1 MSLKAVFTEKG
12 EIPKGLESFY
22 TEADGKFVLQVEG
35 MKTQE
40 DFDNYAEALK
50 KRFTDAGSDFARRNG
65 APLSRE
71 DVLDVVEGALKK
83 FGEAGPTGPTKPN
96 GKGGDDQNGDVT
108 ARLHDLERDVAS
120 LTETN
125 TKLQGERDAALED
138 SRGTTIRN
146 SLSTAA
152 QKAKASP
159 EGISNLVTL
168 VEPNFEVAQDGT
180 VVTKLD
186 AKGGVSP
193 NQKPDDFFSQAARDA
208 QFRMFWPASKGAG
221 ADNDTPGGP
230 GGAGDLTANNPW
242 SKAGWN
248 VTNQGKVYQTDKA
261 EAERLM
267 QAAGVKLGAVAAV
280 R

>member
-1 MSLKAVFTEKG
+1 MSLKAVISEKG
-12 EIPKGLESFY
+12 EIPKGLESYY
-22 TEADGKFVLQVEG
+22 TETDGKFLLDVDG

-50 KRFTDAGSDFARRNG
+50 KRFTDAGTDFARRNG
-65 APLSRE
+65 APLSRD
-71 DVLDVVEGALKK
+71 DVIEVVENALKK
-83 FGEAGPTGPTKPN
+83 FGESGSTGPGKSN
-96 GKGGDDQNGDVT
+96 GKSSDDQNGDVT

-125 TKLQGERDAALED
+125 TKLQGERDAALKD

-146 SLSTAA
+146 ELSTAA

-159 EGISNLVTL
+159 EGIGNLVTL
-168 VEPNFEVAQDGT
+168 VEHNFEVAQDGS

-208 QFRMFWPASKGAG
+208 QYRMFWPASKGAG
-221 ADNDTPGGP
+221 AGNDPPGGP
-230 GGAGDLTANNPW
+230 GGGTDLTANNPW

-248 VTNQGKVYQTDKA
+248 LTNQGKIFMADKP

>member
-1 MSLKAVFTEKG
+1 MSLKAVYTEKG
-12 EIPKGLESFY
+12 EIPKGLESY
-22 TEADGKFVLQVEG
+22 YNEADGKFLLDVDG

-65 APLSRE
+65 AALSRD
-71 DVLDVVEGALKK
+71 DVLEVVEGALKK
-83 FGEAGPTGPTKPN
+83 FGKAPPTDGDKSN
-96 GKGGDDQNGDVT
+96 GKGGGEQNGDVT

-125 TKLQGERDAALED
+125 TKLQGERDAALSD
-138 SRGTTIRN
+138 SKGTTIRN
-146 SLSTAA
+146 ALSTAA

-159 EGISNLVTL
+159 EGIQNLVTL
-168 VEPNFEVAQDGT
+168 IEPNFEVAQDGS

-208 QFRMFWPASKGAG
+208 QYRMFWPASKGAG
-221 ADNDTPGGP
+221 ADNDTPGGG
-230 GGAGDLTANNPW
+230 GGAGDLTATNPW

-248 VTNQGKVYQTDKA
+248 ITNQSKLYQSDKA
-261 EAERLM
+261 ESERLM